1 MFEVF
6 EVFLSSCYMFI
17 DMHACD
23 GGSER
28 HGRGGCALEIIRVG
42 CGGPEHG
49 ERERAVGGDLSR
61 FFR

>member
-1 MFEVF
+1 
-6 EVFLSSCYMFI
+6 MFI

-49 ERERAVGGDLSR
+49 EEKALWEVTSADCFVRDVL
-61 FFR
+61 